1 MCETCSACNKCK
13 SQNKV
18 FSIDDL
24 NNYKVRV
31 LGVGY
36 MISVIDSRDNDNG
49 GEVDLYEK
57 RIKVYSW
64 KDEENVSNKEKII
77 KHCLRHEIIHAFLFE
92 SGLNDNCFNCVD
104 SWAANE
110 EMVDWFAIQY
120 PKIRAVFKELN
131 IED

>member
-1 MCETCSACNKCK
+1 MCETYKGCNDCK
-13 SQNKV
+13 NQNKT
-18 FSIDDL
+18 FSVEKI
-24 NNYKVRV
+24 NNYKVHV
-31 LGVGY
+31 LGVVY

-49 GEVDLYEK
+49 GEIDLYKKE
-57 RIKVYSW
+57 IKVYSW

-92 SGLNDNCFNCVD
+92 SGLNDNCFNCVN
-104 SWAANE
+104 SWAVNE